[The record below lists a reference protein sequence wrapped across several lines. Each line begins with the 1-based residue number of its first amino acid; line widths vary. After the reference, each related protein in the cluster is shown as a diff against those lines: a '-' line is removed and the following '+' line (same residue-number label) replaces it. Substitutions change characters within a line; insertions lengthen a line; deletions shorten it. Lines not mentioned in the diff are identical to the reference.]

1 MRARSITIPVRLGRR
16 GYPIQIAPA
25 GAELVAAALARL
37 DRPFWFVTDTHVR
50 ARIWPQVARALVKRG
65 LEPPPPLVVAAGES
79 SKRWQVLARL
89 QADLLRRG
97 LDRTSCIVALG
108 GGVVLDLAGFAAAT
122 YMRGIDWI
130 AVPTTLLGMVD
141 AAVGGKVGIDLDG
154 TKNAVGA
161 FHQPRAVL
169 AGTDFLRSLPP
180 RQRRSGLAEV
190 VKYAMIA
197 DRRLLAILEADAAA
211 WRRPRA
217 IEDAWLVARC
227 CRIKS
232 RIVAAD
238 EREAGARALL
248 NFGHTIGHALEGDG
262 RRGLLHGEAVGLG
275 MLVACA
281 IAEDSGVTR
290 EAQRERLERL
300 LRRLGLPVRL
310 QRRIPATTLRRAWR
324 RDKKAQQ
331 GVASFVLTPRTGAG
345 SVGHRVPE
353 ERIFASLRVIFE
365 PRPASSAS
373 RPKSRAGA
381 IRRTEV
387 AS

>member
-1 MRARSITIPVRLGRR
+1 VQRAVWPRVARALGRR
-16 GYPIQIAPA
+16 GLAVPAPIVI
-25 GAELVAAALARL
+25 R
-37 DRPFWFVTDTHVR
+37 
-50 ARIWPQVARALVKRG
+50 
-65 LEPPPPLVVAAGES
+65 AGEA

-89 QADLLRRG
+89 HAMLLRRG
-97 LDRTSCIVALG
+97 LDRQSCIVALG

-130 AVPTTLLGMVD
+130 AVPTTLLAMVD

-169 AGTDFLRSLPP
+169 VGTDFLRALPV

-197 DRRLLAILEADAAA
+197 DRPLLAALERDAAG
-211 WRRPRA
+211 WQRPRA
-217 IEDAWLVARC
+217 VEDAWLVARC

-238 EREAGARALL
+238 ERESGARALL

-281 IAEDSGVTR
+281 IAEDLGVTR
-290 EAQRERLERL
+290 EPQRQRLEAL
-300 LRRLGLPVRL
+300 LDRLGLPVRME
-310 QRRIPATTLRRAWR
+310 RRIPRATLRRAWQ
-324 RDKKAQQ
+324 RDKKSRR
-331 GVASFVLTPRTGAG
+331 GVPSFVLTPRTGAG

-365 PRPASSAS
+365 PRPVSPPR

-381 IRRTEV
+381 MRRIEV
-387 AS
+387 AA